1 MIERV
6 WTMSMKRDGD
16 TYPPFFSTM
25 VTDTMNLKSDD
36 KSYKIYEHALRKLT
50 YTQFIDNILSY

>member
-1 MIERV
+1 
-6 WTMSMKRDGD
+6 MSMKRDGD